1 MGQQGQDF
9 DIELELEQLRQGME
23 MDLKLEQL
31 RQAIAPPPAEE
42 LAQTEADD
50 RPEGSSNPVASSS
63 SRKPTALIAA
73 IALLGLVVGGSAI
86 AALKV
91 QHWALTTSTTIGTEI
106 ETANKRVDIDLLK
119 QHRQTLQ
126 TATAILE
133 KTPNLPGLNYQQAQ
147 ANLPQLRSLQTTVQL
162 NLTATERLKRA
173 ETLAMEAAVI
183 VQNPPHPV
191 QVWAKAREKW
201 QQAIGQLE
209 SISPDSI
216 VSSTAE
222 QKLSSYQTNL
232 ANINNRMATAQKSVD
247 FNNRGAAEISKRD
260 YQRAIQYFNQAIAL
274 NASQPEA
281 YIGQGIAY
289 SGLGNNL
296 EAIQHYDKAIQ
307 LNSNFAEA
315 YYNRGLSHYEL
326 GNEEKALED
335 YNLAIQNQ
343 PNYAQAY
350 LERGGAHYE
359 LNNPSAA
366 MADFQK
372 AAQLFSQQGDT
383 QNHELAQKIIDYLQA
398 TTASNFDESDYAD
411 YQECSDAWGNPC
423 NEIYYYVSPRRSKNS
438 RRVNVPNPPR
448 NTSTSIRTP
457 SRTGGTRSRS
467 RRRR

>member
-1 MGQQGQDF
+1 MDQQGKDF
-9 DIELELEQLRQGME
+9 EIELELQQLRQGME
-23 MDLKLEQL
+23 MDLKLAQL
-31 RQAIAPPPAEE
+31 PPAIAPPPAAES
-42 LAQTEADD
+42 AQTEADD
-50 RPEGSSNPVASSS
+50 RPEASPNPVASPS
-63 SRKPTALIAA
+63 SRKPKALLAA
-73 IALLGLVVGGSAI
+73 IALLGLAVGGSAI
-86 AALKV
+86 AAFKV
-91 QHWALTTSTTIGTEI
+91 QNWALTTSTTIGAEI
-106 ETANKRVDIDLLK
+106 ETAQKTVDIDLLK

-133 KTPNLPGLNYQQAQ
+133 KTPNLPGFNYQQAQ
-147 ANLPQLRSLQTTVQL
+147 ANLPSLRSLQTTVQL
-162 NLTATERLKRA
+162 DLTAIERLKRA
-173 ETLAMEAAVI
+173 ETLAMEAALL

-201 QQAIGQLE
+201 QEAIGQLE
-209 SISPDSI
+209 SISPDTI

-260 YQRAIQYFNQAIAL
+260 YQRAIQYFNQAIGL
-274 NASQPEA
+274 NPSQPEA

-289 SGLGNNL
+289 SELGNNL
-296 EAIQHYDKAIQ
+296 QAIQHYDKAIQ

-350 LERGGAHYE
+350 LERGGAHYA

-383 QNHELAQKIIDYLQA
+383 PNQELAQKIIDYLQV
-398 TTASNFDESDYAD
+398 TTASNLDESTDAD
-411 YQECSDAWGNPC
+411 YQECWDASENPC
-423 NEIYYYVSPRRSKNS
+423 NEIHYYVPPRTSRNS
-438 RRVNVPNPPR
+438 GGVNVPNPQR
-448 NTSTSIRTP
+448 NSNSIRTP
-457 SRTGGTRSRS
+457 SRTRGGSFRS

>member
-1 MGQQGQDF
+1 MDPQGKDLE
-9 DIELELEQLRQGME
+9 IELELEQLRQAME

-31 RQAIAPPPAEE
+31 PEAIAAPLAEQ

-50 RPEGSSNPVASSS
+50 RPEGSPNPVASPS
-63 SRKPTALIAA
+63 SRKPKAFIAA
-73 IALLGLVVGGSAI
+73 IALLGLAVGGSAI

-91 QHWALTTSTTIGTEI
+91 QQWALTTSTTIGTEI
-106 ETANKRVDIDLLK
+106 ETAKKKVDIDLLK

-133 KTPNLPGLNYQQAQ
+133 KTPNLRGFNYQQAQ
-147 ANLPQLRSLQTTVQL
+147 ANLPLLRSLQTTVQL
-162 NLTATERLKRA
+162 NLTATERLKLA
-173 ETLAMEAAVI
+173 ETLAMEAAVL
-183 VQNPPHPV
+183 VQNPPHPLE
-191 QVWAKAREKW
+191 VWAKAREKW
-201 QQAIGQLE
+201 QEAIGHLQ

-216 VSSTAE
+216 VSSTAK

-232 ANINNRMATAQKSVD
+232 TIINQRMATAQKAVG

-260 YQRAIQYFNQAIAL
+260 YRRAIQYFNQAISL

-289 SGLGNNL
+289 SELGNNL
-296 EAIQHYDKAIQ
+296 QAIQHYDKAIQ

-350 LERGGAHYE
+350 LERGGAHYA
-359 LNNPSAA
+359 LKDPSAA
-366 MADFQK
+366 MADFQQS
-372 AAQLFSQQGDT
+372 AQLFSQQGDK

-398 TTASNFDESDYAD
+398 TTESNLDESDHAD
-411 YQECSDAWGNPC
+411 YQECWDAWGNPC
-423 NEIYYYVSPRRSKNS
+423 NEIHYYVPPRTSKNS
-438 RRVNVPNPPR
+438 GGVNVPNPEE
-448 NTSTSIRTP
+448 NSNSIRTP
-457 SRTGGTRSRS
+457 SRTRGGSFRS

>member
-1 MGQQGQDF
+1 MGQQGKDF
-9 DIELELEQLRQGME
+9 EIELELEQLRQ
-23 MDLKLEQL
+23 
-31 RQAIAPPPAEE
+31 AIAPQPAEE

-50 RPEGSSNPVASSS
+50 RPPALPNPVASPS
-63 SRKPTALIAA
+63 SRKPKAFIAA
-73 IALLGLVVGGSAI
+73 IALLGLAVGGSAI

-91 QHWALTTSTTIGTEI
+91 QQWALTTSTTIGTEI
-106 ETANKRVDIDLLK
+106 ETAQKRVDIDLLK
-119 QHRQTLQ
+119 QQRQTLQ
-126 TATAILE
+126 TVTAILDRI
-133 KTPNLPGLNYQQAQ
+133 PNLPGLNYQQAQ
-147 ANLPQLRSLQTTVQL
+147 ANLPQMRSLQTTVEL
-162 NLTATERLKRA
+162 DLTATERLKLA
-173 ETLAMEAAVI
+173 ETLAMEAAVL

-191 QVWAKAREKW
+191 QTWAKAREKW

-209 SISPDSI
+209 SISPDTI

-222 QKLSSYQTNL
+222 QKLSSYRTNL

-260 YQRAIQYFNQAIAL
+260 YPRAIQYYNQAIAL

-289 SGLGNNL
+289 SELGNNL
-296 EAIQHYDKAIQ
+296 QAIQQYDKAIQ
-307 LNSNFAEA
+307 LNSNLAEA

-350 LERGGAHYE
+350 LERGGAHYALQNSSE
-359 LNNPSAA
+359 A
-366 MADFQK
+366 MADFQQ

-383 QNHELAQKIIDYLQA
+383 QNHQLAQKIIDYLQA
-398 TTASNFDESDYAD
+398 TTESNLDESVEGD
-411 YQECSDAWGNPC
+411 YQECWDAWGNPC
-423 NEIYYYVSPRRSKNS
+423 NEVHYYVPPRRSRNS
-438 RRVNVPNPPR
+438 GAVNVPTPPR
-448 NTSTSIRTP
+448 NSTSIRT
-457 SRTGGTRSRS
+457 GGGRSRS

>member
-1 MGQQGQDF
+1 MGQQGKDF
-9 DIELELEQLRQGME
+9 EIELELEQLRQAME
-23 MDLKLEQL
+23 MDLKLAQL
-31 RQAIAPPPAEE
+31 PQAIAPPSAAES
-42 LAQTEADD
+42 AQTEADD
-50 RPEGSSNPVASSS
+50 RPEASPNPVASRS
-63 SRKPTALIAA
+63 SRKPKAFIAA
-73 IALLGLVVGGSAI
+73 IALLGLAVGGSAI
-86 AALKV
+86 AAFKI
-91 QHWALTTSTTIGTEI
+91 QQWALTTSTNIGTEI
-106 ETANKRVDIDLLK
+106 ETAQKRVDIDLLK
-119 QHRQTLQ
+119 QHRQTLK

-133 KTPNLPGLNYQQAQ
+133 KTPNLPGFNYQQAQ

-162 NLTATERLKRA
+162 DLTAIERLKRA
-173 ETLAMEAAVI
+173 ETLAMEAALL

-209 SISPDSI
+209 SISPDTI
-216 VSSTAE
+216 VSSTAK

-232 ANINNRMATAQKSVD
+232 SNIKQRMATAQKSVD

-260 YQRAIQYFNQAIAL
+260 YQRAIQYFQQAIAL

-289 SGLGNNL
+289 SELGNNL
-296 EAIQHYDKAIQ
+296 QAIQHYNKAIQ

-350 LERGGAHYE
+350 LERGGAHYA

-366 MADFQK
+366 MADFQQ

-383 QNHELAQKIIDYLQA
+383 PNQELAQKILDYLQA
-398 TTASNFDESDYAD
+398 TTASNLDESDQID
-411 YQECSDAWGNPC
+411 YQECWDTSGNPC
-423 NEIYYYVSPRRSKNS
+423 NEIHYYVPPRRSNNS
-438 RRVNVPNPPR
+438 GVVNVPEPPR
-448 NTSTSIRTP
+448 NSNSIRTP
-457 SRTGGTRSRS
+457 ARTRGGSFRS

>member
-1 MGQQGQDF
+1 MDQQGKDF
-9 DIELELEQLRQGME
+9 EIELELQQLRQAME
-23 MDLKLEQL
+23 MDLKLAQL
-31 RQAIAPPPAEE
+31 PEAIAPPPAVES
-42 LAQTEADD
+42 AHTEADE
-50 RPEGSSNPVASSS
+50 RPQVVPNPAASPS
-63 SRKPTALIAA
+63 SRKPKAFIAA
-73 IALLGLVVGGSAI
+73 IALLGLALAGSAI
-86 AALKV
+86 AAFKV
-91 QHWALTTSTTIGTEI
+91 QQWALTTSTTIGTDI
-106 ETANKRVDIDLLK
+106 ETAQKTVDIDLLK

-133 KTPNLPGLNYQQAQ
+133 KTPNLPGFNYQQAQ
-147 ANLPQLRSLQTTVQL
+147 ANLPQMRSLQTTVQL
-162 NLTATERLKRA
+162 DLTATERLKLA
-173 ETLAMEAAVI
+173 ETLAMEAAVL

-191 QVWAKAREKW
+191 QTWAKAREKW

-209 SISPDSI
+209 SISPDTI

-222 QKLSSYQTNL
+222 QKLSSYRTNL

-260 YQRAIQYFNQAIAL
+260 YQRAIQYYKQAIAL

-289 SGLGNNL
+289 SELGNNL
-296 EAIQHYDKAIQ
+296 QAIQQYDKAIQ
-307 LNSNFAEA
+307 LNSNLAEA

-350 LERGGAHYE
+350 LERGGAHYA
-359 LNNPSAA
+359 LQNSSAA
-366 MADFQK
+366 MADFQQ

-383 QNHELAQKIIDYLQA
+383 QNHQLAQKIIDYLQA
-398 TTASNFDESDYAD
+398 TTASNLDESEQED
-411 YQECSDAWGNPC
+411 YQECWDAWGNPC
-423 NEIYYYVSPRRSKNS
+423 NEIHYYVPPRRSRNS
-438 RRVNVPNPPR
+438 GAVNVPTPQR
-448 NTSTSIRTP
+448 NSTSIRTP
-457 SRTGGTRSRS
+457 SRTGGGRSRS

>member
-1 MGQQGQDF
+1 MGQQGKDF
-9 DIELELEQLRQGME
+9 EIELELEQLRQAMV
-23 MDLKLEQL
+23 
-31 RQAIAPPPAEE
+31 PPAVKES
-42 LAQTEADD
+42 AQTDADD
-50 RPEGSSNPVASSS
+50 RLEASPNPVASPSS
-63 SRKPTALIAA
+63 KKPKALIAA
-73 IALLGLVVGGSAI
+73 IALLGLAVVGSAI

-91 QHWALTTSTTIGTEI
+91 QQWALTTSTTIGTEI
-106 ETANKRVDIDLLK
+106 EMAQKRVDIDLLR

-162 NLTATERLKRA
+162 NLTAAERLKRA
-173 ETLAMEAAVI
+173 ETLAMEAAVL
-183 VQNPPHPV
+183 VQNPPHPL
-191 QVWAKAREKW
+191 QVWAKAQEKW
-201 QQAIGQLE
+201 QQAIGQLK
-209 SISPDSI
+209 SISPDTI
-216 VSSTAE
+216 VSSTAK

-232 ANINNRMATAQKSVD
+232 AKINNRMATAQKSVD

-260 YQRAIQYFNQAIAL
+260 YRRALQYFNQAIAL

-289 SGLGNNL
+289 SELGNNL
-296 EAIQHYDKAIQ
+296 QAIQHYDKAIQ
-307 LNSNFAEA
+307 LNANFAEA

-326 GNEEKALED
+326 GNQEKALAD

-350 LERGGAHYE
+350 LERGGAHYA

-383 QNHELAQKIIDYLQA
+383 QNQELAQKIIAYLQA
-398 TTASNFDESDYAD
+398 TTASNLDESDQAD
-411 YQECSDAWGNPC
+411 YQECWDASGNPC
-423 NEIYYYVSPRRSKNS
+423 NEIHYYIPPRRSNNS
-438 RRVNVPNPPR
+438 GVVNVPNPQQDS
-448 NTSTSIRTP
+448 NSIRTP
-457 SRTGGTRSRS
+457 SRTRGGSFRS

>member
-1 MGQQGQDF
+1 MDQQGQDLE
-9 DIELELEQLRQGME
+9 IELE
-23 MDLKLEQL
+23 LEQL
-31 RQAIAPPPAEE
+31 RQAIAPPPAAEA
-42 LAQTEADD
+42 AQPEAAD
-50 RPEGSSNPVASSS
+50 RPEASPPPVASPS
-63 SRKPTALIAA
+63 SRKPQAFIAA
-73 IALLGLVVGGSAI
+73 IALLGLAVGGSAT
-86 AALKV
+86 AAFKV
-91 QHWALTTSTTIGTEI
+91 QQWALTTSTTLGTEI
-106 ETANKRVDIDLLK
+106 ETAQNRVDIDLLK

-126 TATAILE
+126 TTTAILE
-133 KTPNLPGLNYQQAQ
+133 KIPNLPGFNYQQAQ
-147 ANLPQLRSLQTTVQL
+147 ANLTQLRSLQTTVQL

-173 ETLAMEAAVI
+173 ETLAMEAAVL

-191 QVWAKAREKW
+191 QTWAKAREKW
-201 QQAIGQLE
+201 QQAIGELE
-209 SISPDSI
+209 SISPDTL

-222 QKLSSYQTNL
+222 QKLSSYRTNL

-289 SGLGNNL
+289 SALGNNL
-296 EAIQHYDKAIQ
+296 QAIQHYDKAIQ

-326 GNEEKALED
+326 GHEEKALED

-359 LNNPSAA
+359 LNNPSDA

-383 QNHELAQKIIDYLQA
+383 QNHQLAQKIIDYLQA
-398 TTASNFDESDYAD
+398 TTASNLDESEQAD
-411 YQECSDAWGNPC
+411 YQECGDAWGNPC
-423 NEIYYYVSPRRSKNS
+423 NEIYYYVSPRKSRNS
-438 RRVNVPNPPR
+438 GVVNSPTPPR
-448 NTSTSIRTP
+448 NSPSIRTP
-457 SRTGGTRSRS
+457 SRTRGGSFRS

>member
-1 MGQQGQDF
+1 MDQQGKDF
-9 DIELELEQLRQGME
+9 EIELELQQLRQAME
-23 MDLKLEQL
+23 MDLKLAQL
-31 RQAIAPPPAEE
+31 PPAIAPPPAAES
-42 LAQTEADD
+42 AQTEAED
-50 RPEGSSNPVASSS
+50 RPEVSPNPVASPS
-63 SRKPTALIAA
+63 SRKPKALLAA
-73 IALLGLVVGGSAI
+73 IALLGLAVGGSAI
-86 AALKV
+86 AAFKV
-91 QHWALTTSTTIGTEI
+91 QNWALTTSTTIGAKI
-106 ETANKRVDIDLLK
+106 ETAQKTVDIDLLK

-133 KTPNLPGLNYQQAQ
+133 KTPNLPGFNYQQAQ
-147 ANLPQLRSLQTTVQL
+147 ANLPSLRSLQTTVQL
-162 NLTATERLKRA
+162 DLTAIERLKRA
-173 ETLAMEAAVI
+173 ETLAMEAALL

-201 QQAIGQLE
+201 QEAIGQLE
-209 SISPDSI
+209 SISPDTI
-216 VSSTAE
+216 VSSTAK

-247 FNNRGAAEISKRD
+247 FNNRGAVEISKRD
-260 YQRAIQYFNQAIAL
+260 YQRAIQYFNQAIGL
-274 NASQPEA
+274 NPSQPEA

-289 SGLGNNL
+289 SELGNNL
-296 EAIQHYDKAIQ
+296 EAIKHYDKAIQ

-350 LERGGAHYE
+350 LERGGAHYA
-359 LNNPSAA
+359 LNNPSSA

-383 QNHELAQKIIDYLQA
+383 SNQELSQKIIAYLQA
-398 TTASNFDESDYAD
+398 TTASNLDESDDAD
-411 YQECSDAWGNPC
+411 YQECWDASGNPC
-423 NEIYYYVSPRRSKNS
+423 NEIYYYVSPRKSNNS
-438 RRVNVPNPPR
+438 HRVNVPNPPR
-448 NTSTSIRTP
+448 HSNSIRTP
-457 SRTGGTRSRS
+457 SRTRGGSFRS